1 VWNTSILVLS
11 KHRKAVFIFMIITT
25 RRDKDYTSRPSPN
38 RNCLLQPCLSGGET
52 WGWGRGRLVPIN
64 TQQLTEPRERGR
76 PKKKTEQR
84 PSKKKQSKTEHTKF
98 THREESALSLPS
110 SLQKTTQKSIP
121 TETSIFVLV
130 SGKTEGKG
138 ESHQQPS
145 SPSPETESSRT
156 PPTLQPSSQS
166 PETGAPVSI
175 CFCSSVFKLHLNSAK
190 VI

>member
-1 VWNTSILVLS
+1 LKIKRPGVECKDLETSRTRLEITILSPKTAPFQSGAVRHLHLQSTKRPPAKKETKVWNTSILVLS

-84 PSKKKQSKTEHTKF
+84 PSKKKTE
-98 THREESALSLPS
+98 
-110 SLQKTTQKSIP
+110 
-121 TETSIFVLV
+121 
-130 SGKTEGKG
+130 
-138 ESHQQPS
+138 
-145 SPSPETESSRT
+145 
-156 PPTLQPSSQS
+156 
-166 PETGAPVSI
+166 
-175 CFCSSVFKLHLNSAK
+175 
-190 VI
+190 